1 MSTRTEFKDDV
12 VLFTRDPFDVDDAGG
27 HSQDEVFSVSELDPE
42 SWEDWHSEKLLNV
55 YLSLIEFCEDVSNI
69 NFMNGI
75 SFNRFC
81 EFVRN
86 PCPGRIG
93 VVFPYEFDDM
103 YDIVMSEFT
112 HISPESFCTFLSDY
126 TK

>member
-12 VLFTRDPFDVDDAGG
+12 VLFTRDPFDVDDTSG

-55 YLSLIEFCEDVSNI
+55 YLSLIEYCEDVSSV
-69 NFMNGI
+69 NFMTGI

-81 EFVRN
+81 EFVRE
-86 PCPGRIG
+86 PCSGRVG

-103 YDIVMSEFT
+103 YDIVMSEFK
-112 HISPESFCTFLSDY
+112 HISPESFCTFLLDY